1 MNGRLLKFLIP
12 YPSPFNVDETESK
25 RHKKK
30 EIMLAQ
36 KKLGEDSFINV
47 WTTLAGV
54 LIIFTLD
61 WVWPPT
67 PLCPLHKLGTAQCC
81 SIKLALCSTQV
92 TKERGTII
100 DWTTHKS
107 TTKHKVSQK
116 VSFFSI
122 QNWVILQL
130 LSWDSMRQ
138 GWNRVEHPITHCVT
152 LVLKSLFHVPVWNG
166 WRARGFIFHM
176 CGHFVLKVFAF
187 HCSCSIHYTA
197 HRSISI
203 EGVGWKF
210 IDFFF
215 TLSSS
220 SLRVPSLCYFFSSES
235 AKKREWRLRNK
246 ADLKMERGWIK

>member
-1 MNGRLLKFLIP
+1 M
-12 YPSPFNVDETESK
+12 
-25 RHKKK
+25 
-30 EIMLAQ
+30 
-36 KKLGEDSFINV
+36 GEDSFINV

-92 TKERGTII
+92 TKERGTTI

-107 TTKHKVSQK
+107 TTKHKVSK
-116 VSFFSI
+116 KSDFKI
-122 QNWVILQL
+122 QNWVVLQSF
-130 LSWDSMRQ
+130 SWDSMRQ
-138 GWNRVEHPITHCVT
+138 GWNRVENPITHCVT
-152 LVLKSLFHVPVWNG
+152 LVLKSLFHVPLWNG

-176 CGHFVLKVFAF
+176 CGHFVLRVFAF
-187 HCSCSIHYTA
+187 HCSRSIHYTA
-197 HRSISI
+197 HRSSQSQSKGSGENSLIFS
-203 EGVGWKF
+203 
-210 IDFFF
+210 

-220 SLRVPSLCYFFSSES
+220 SLCAPLLFHFFSSES

-246 ADLKMERGWIK
+246 ADLKMEREWIK